1 MAVQKGGRAGF
12 SGNPHGGWVV
22 SVTEFHGENTLG
34 ALNIPRGT
42 SGTISPADIQTN
54 EPLRGCAALPKGM
67 TKDENDRVVQIGPR
81 ELAASAHVIG
91 RLQDHASHWGF

>member
-1 MAVQKGGRAGF
+1 
-12 SGNPHGGWVV
+12 
-22 SVTEFHGENTLG
+22 VTELHGENTLG

-67 TKDENDRVVQIGPR
+67 TKDEMI
-81 ELAASAHVIG
+81 E
-91 RLQDHASHWGF
+91 